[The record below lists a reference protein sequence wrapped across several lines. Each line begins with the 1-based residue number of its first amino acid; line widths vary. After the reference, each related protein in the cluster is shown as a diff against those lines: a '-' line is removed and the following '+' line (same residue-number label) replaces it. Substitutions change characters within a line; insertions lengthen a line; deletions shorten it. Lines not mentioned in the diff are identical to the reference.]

1 VTLSWTKVGS
11 DLTYTTFFKNSGAS
25 DSTYVNS
32 AEGFNANSL
41 VVSGLTAGTT
51 YDFSV
56 TASNNGADESVKAN
70 VV

>member
-1 VTLSWTKVGS
+1 MTLSWTKVGS

-25 DSTYVNS
+25 DSTYISNNDGYN
-32 AEGFNANSL
+32 ENSL
-41 VVSGLTAGTT
+41 VVSDLTPGTA

-70 VV
+70 AV